1 LAWPQSQKKFST
13 ADYFLLQAPKISV
26 SWPES
31 GPQQFVVGYADE
43 CVSLP
48 PVYNISSISS
58 MENSMAIQI
67 APHQPSPPI
76 KIALPPPPP
85 PTPQAEPLAVS
96 KREAARLLSVCERT
110 LDYWRKDGRIASVK
124 VGNRV
129 LFPMES
135 LRNFL
140 SGATTS
146 TDG

>member
-1 LAWPQSQKKFST
+1 
-13 ADYFLLQAPKISV
+13 
-26 SWPES
+26 
-31 GPQQFVVGYADE
+31 
-43 CVSLP
+43 
-48 PVYNISSISS
+48 
-58 MENSMAIQI
+58 MAIQI